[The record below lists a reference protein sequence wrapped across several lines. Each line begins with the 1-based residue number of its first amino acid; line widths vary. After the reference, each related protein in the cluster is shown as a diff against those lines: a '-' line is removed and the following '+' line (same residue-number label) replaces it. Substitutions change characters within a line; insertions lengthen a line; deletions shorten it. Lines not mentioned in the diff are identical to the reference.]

1 MGSEHGLL
9 MMFPMASYCHI
20 AGWSVENIDWSFDPL
35 LLPELFPRPYE
46 TTAED
51 IIKGKGDV
59 MDVNVKSRK
68 DGAHIGGFFFLEFIH
83 YITLNDANY
92 CSQSYTH
99 LL

>member
-9 MMFPMASYCHI
+9 MTLPMASYCHI

-35 LLPELFPRPYE
+35 SLTELFPRPYK

-59 MDVNVKSRK
+59 MDISVKSRK
-68 DGAHIGGFFFLEFIH
+68 DEVHIGGFFFW
-83 YITLNDANY
+83 N
-92 CSQSYTH
+92 SYTI
-99 LL
+99 